1 MFSQSVS
8 VSNDFAP
15 SRWLLRWATS
25 ARIETGFVCISISM
39 CMCVVFCVCMRLFI
53 GVNSFRCGKCIWVL
67 VGCSF
72 VRSFIRYHHHALY
85 CTCTYVC
92 VADRTKWR
100 RTHLEGDGNETCCF
114 WIRWVVTN
122 QLNTSWVITAFEQA
136 DILLNIKC
144 GESKHTCMRER
155 ERESDDAGIQFALCP
170 IMARICFLA
179 QRHDQPSDNRSDLF
193 RWLAGVY
200 IDSCKLW
207 IDVNLMV
214 PMLGKWND
222 YVCKIDR

>member
-155 ERESDDAGIQFALCP
+155 ERERATMPEYSLRYARLWRAYVFWLNDTTNHLTIGLTSFAGSQA
-170 IMARICFLA
+170 
-179 QRHDQPSDNRSDLF
+179 
-193 RWLAGVY
+193 Y
-200 IDSCKLW
+200 T
-207 IDVNLMV
+207 
-214 PMLGKWND
+214 
-222 YVCKIDR
+222 